1 MTSKDKVN
9 ALVEIGVALA
19 LAAGAE
25 RQFPRHRDA
34 AGHAEQSAHGRPAV
48 MPNEY

>member
-1 MTSKDKVN
+1 MTSRDKVN
-9 ALVEIGVALA
+9 ALVEIGVALV

-34 AGHAEQSAHGRPAV
+34 AEHADHPLTGGQR
-48 MPNEY
+48 

>member
-19 LAAGAE
+19 LAAGADVTQQGTPSNPLTGGQ
-25 RQFPRHRDA
+25 R
-34 AGHAEQSAHGRPAV
+34 
-48 MPNEY
+48 